1 MKGLDI
7 FIVRFLPLI
16 LFLIFGA
23 YLMCAWKGVDIRFLY
38 NLHCNSLIY
47 ALALYFISSTNR
59 KYHCK
64 WNRAM
69 YVFLVVVPI
78 INFLDSTFVIIPT
91 ERVYLIVIHT
101 IYVTVAIYT
110 LFMAIKHF
118 IQQSIKRMKNG
129 SNRTKVRL

>member
-7 FIVRFLPLI
+7 LIVRFLPFVLFI
-16 LFLIFGA
+16 LFGINLLCLWKHIDIFN
-23 YLMCAWKGVDIRFLY
+23 LY
-38 NLHCNSLIY
+38 ELHGNS
-47 ALALYFISSTNR
+47 ALYASAMFAISFCNKR
-59 KYHCK
+59 YHCK

-69 YVFLVVVPI
+69 YVFLIVIPI

-110 LFMAIKHF
+110 LFMAIRHF